1 MTWRVVVGTLL
12 VVATMII
19 VAFTA
24 INEPARMAD
33 FDAGFEAR
41 SIEVGAAL
49 FESNCMSCHGITG
62 QGIPGVAPALNTP
75 DLFDGTRLAEAGW
88 LGSLDDFVRLTVAGG
103 RPLASSGTTYPQRM
117 PTWSQEYGGPLR
129 IDQVENLVDFVMNY
143 GLTYESGTGTETAA
157 AAPAVEG
164 IGTNLTDPPL
174 PAGDAARGE
183 QLTVDLG
190 CVGCHVTATVG
201 PAWLADSHPSGAGIG
216 TRAGEIVNASD
227 YAGGATNAVEYLR
240 EAVVNPNA
248 YLSTGFTAGVMP
260 AIYADS
266 LTAQDVADIIAYL
279 ETLE

>member
-19 VAFTA
+19 VAFVS

-41 SIEVGAAL
+41 SIEAGAAL

-62 QGIPGVAPALNTP
+62 QGIPGVAPALNSA
-75 DLFDGTRLAEAGW
+75 DLFDGTRLTEVGW
-88 LGSLDDFVRLTVAGG
+88 SGALEDYVRLTVAGG
-103 RPLASSGTTYPQRM
+103 RPLASTGTSYPQRM

-129 IDQVENLVDFVMNY
+129 TDQVENLVDFVMNY
-143 GLTYESGTGTETAA
+143 RLAYTAGVGAETSAEAPAA
-157 AAPAVEG
+157 AG
-164 IGTNLTDPPL
+164 IGTNLTDPTL

-183 QLTVDLG
+183 QITMDLG

-201 PAWLADSHPSGAGIG
+201 PAWLADSHPSGTGIG
-216 TRAGEIVNASD
+216 MRAGEIVSAAD
-227 YAGGATNAVEYLR
+227 YTGEATNAVEYLR
-240 EAVVNPNA
+240 ESIVSPNA

-260 AIYADS
+260 AIYADG

-279 ETLE
+279 ETLK